1 MSDISFFNQLFVE
14 AARRGLRL
22 NSFHQLDSGL
32 FRANWRV
39 DERPSVLSSGSPKP
53 WFGPAAEH
61 AQPFLAAHNA
71 YVMADLQAP
80 AIERPLN
87 YAKEFELSLAHQDGA
102 DNGGDADLF
111 G

>member
-1 MSDISFFNQLFVE
+1 MSDISSFNQLFVE

-32 FRANWRV
+32 FRANWRI
-39 DERPSVLSSGSPKP
+39 DRPKP

-61 AQPFLAAHNA
+61 AQPFLAVHNA
-71 YVMADLQAP
+71 YVLADLQAP
-80 AIERPLN
+80 S
-87 YAKEFELSLAHQDGA
+87 AKPVTISGTICA
-102 DNGGDADLF
+102 DPSIPEEGVTFIDPPDLF

>member
-1 MSDISFFNQLFVE
+1 MDEITSFNMLFSE

-32 FRANWRV
+32 FRANWRI
-39 DERPSVLSSGSPKP
+39 DGAKP
-53 WFGPAAEH
+53 WFGSAAEH
-61 AQPFLAAHNA
+61 VQPFLAAHNA

-80 AIERPLN
+80 TIERPLN